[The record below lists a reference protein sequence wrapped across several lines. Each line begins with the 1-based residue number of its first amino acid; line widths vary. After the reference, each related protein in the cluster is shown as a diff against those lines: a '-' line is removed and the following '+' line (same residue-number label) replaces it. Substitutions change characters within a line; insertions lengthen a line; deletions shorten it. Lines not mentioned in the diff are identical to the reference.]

1 MRLSDVNHN
10 NITVKGEG
18 GEASPQQQLVV
29 ITNDEDEEN
38 EEGKTT
44 TPDNEEQPVVMKK
57 TACGD
62 YQNLG
67 LDTNGQAYRNVTII
81 MTWT

>member
-1 MRLSDVNHN
+1 MREN
-10 NITVKGEG
+10 NDITVKGEG

-67 LDTNGQAYRNVTII
+67 LDTNGQAYRNVAII
-81 MTWT
+81 MKWTQPAM